1 MKNVLLWLAVF
12 TLGLMVF
19 LFYNQQQT
27 PTKQAVV
34 NATKNWSPATED
46 VYLVEEFDGEWLT
59 IFKNM
64 HGIMI
69 ARLARNWI
77 GQWEIQDEQGNE
89 RTLASS
95 NYPAPQEQDFT
106 WSGHENEAKTSNYF
120 GQILN
125 PSITK
130 IEVETSKNSFEEA
143 LIIDTG
149 EARFYLVQSD
159 GALFLPFHI
168 RAFSTSG
175 ELIYST
181 VK

>member
-1 MKNVLLWLAVF
+1 MLLWLAVF

-95 NYPAPQEQDFT
+95 NYPAPQE
-106 WSGHENEAKTSNYF
+106 
-120 GQILN
+120 
-125 PSITK
+125 
-130 IEVETSKNSFEEA
+130 
-143 LIIDTG
+143 
-149 EARFYLVQSD
+149 
-159 GALFLPFHI
+159 
-168 RAFSTSG
+168 
-175 ELIYST
+175 
-181 VK
+181 